1 MKNSY
6 GANVLGSGVKG
17 GFSKGSGMML
27 PSKGGAS
34 HSKQSVGAGGNF
46 SVRSHHGLGKPAA
59 MGAMAGSGARGT
71 SKYLSPYSQ
80 KYMKTQR

>member
-1 MKNSY
+1 MKANY
-6 GANVLGSGVKG
+6 GAANVLGSGVK

-27 PSKGGAS
+27 PSKGAG
-34 HSKQSVGAGGNF
+34 HSKQAVGAGGNF
-46 SVRSHHGLGKPAA
+46 SVRSHHGLGKPAV
-59 MGAMAGSGARGT
+59 MGTMAGSGARGS